1 MPWKMSR
8 NTLCR
13 KFGRKNNC
21 RISESDIDHTSRKLS
36 SKLFKH
42 NVEKEQKTPN
52 ITS

>member
-21 RISESDIDHTSRKLS
+21 RINESDIDRTSRKLS

-42 NVEKEQKTPN
+42 SVEKEQKTPN